1 TDPHVHPDSVGQLYR
16 VYAVELAVVLSAF
29 AVVGLATTSAQVIA
43 VALVAV
49 SALCVAT
56 ALAGSIARDAAT
68 APVVLLVLTLVA
80 ATRLPW
86 GIWPQLVLQVVATLA
101 ILWTVH
107 RLDALATA
115 GSMPVAVG
123 VGAVARLCAAD
134 GPGGG

>member
-1 TDPHVHPDSVGQLYR
+1 GGAAAWPRG
-16 VYAVELAVVLSAF
+16 SA
-29 AVVGLATTSAQVIA
+29 ARGGGAPPRRRRRRPVRGAAGSLP
-43 VALVAV
+43 VALFAV

-68 APVVLLVLTLVA
+68 APVVLLVLTLGA
-80 ATRLPW
+80 ATWLPW

-101 ILWTVH
+101 ILWTVRH
-107 RLDALATA
+107 LDALATA